1 MEKGKTRKINDLLG
15 ALNQI
20 IVGKEKQME
29 LVCVSLLA
37 GGHILLED
45 VPGVGK
51 TTLAKAV
58 AKLTGCSF
66 GRIQFTPDTLP
77 ADVLGYSMYNP
88 KTESFTFQEGPVM
101 NQVLLGDELNRTSPK
116 TQAALLEAM
125 EEGQITVDGVTYPLK
140 NPFFVIATQNP
151 VDFLGTYRLPEA
163 QLDRFMCRI
172 TLGYPD
178 RESEAKMVEK
188 MAKKFA
194 WEEINEILNGEDIDS
209 MQKEVQQVQIHQ
221 ELVQYILDI
230 VEKTRNH
237 ELITLGVS
245 PRGTLAAVRASL
257 AMAYLKG
264 RNYVIPEDIVSI
276 LVPVFAHRIVLS
288 SSAKIKKMSAENII
302 LSIKNETRIPLI

>member
-1 MEKGKTRKINDLLG
+1 MEKGKMNDLLG

-20 IVGKEKQME
+20 VVGKEKQME

-88 KTESFTFQEGPVM
+88 KTESFTFQKGPVM

-125 EEGQITVDGVTYPLK
+125 EEGQITVDGVTYPLLK
-140 NPFFVIATQNP
+140 PFFVIATQNP

-163 QLDRFMCRI
+163 QLDRFFCRI
-172 TLGYPD
+172 TLGYPN
-178 RESEAKMVEK
+178 RESEVLMVNKMVK
-188 MAKKFA
+188 GIA
-194 WEEINEILNGEDIDS
+194 WGKIQKVISSEDILA
-209 MQKEVQQVQIHQ
+209 MQKEVTEIRIH
-221 ELVQYILDI
+221 EDLVQYLLDI

-237 ELITLGVS
+237 DSIALGVS

-257 AMAYLKG
+257 AMAYMKG
-264 RNYVIPEDIVSI
+264 RDYVIPEDIVSI
-276 LVPVFAHRIVLS
+276 LVPVLAHRIMLS
-288 SSAKIKKMSAENII
+288 SSAKIKKQSAEAII
-302 LSIKNETRIPLI
+302 MSIKNETKIPLL

>member
-1 MEKGKTRKINDLLG
+1 MRKINDLMG

-20 IVGKEKQME
+20 IVGKERQME

-88 KTESFTFQEGPVM
+88 KTESFTFQGGPVM

-125 EEGQITVDGVTYPLK
+125 EEGQITVDGVTYPLSK
-140 NPFFVIATQNP
+140 PFFVIATQNP

-163 QLDRFMCRI
+163 QLDRFFCRI
-172 TLGYPD
+172 TLGYPK
-178 RESEAKMVEK
+178 RESEALMVNKMVK
-188 MAKKFA
+188 GIA
-194 WEEINEILNGEDIDS
+194 WEELQQVLKSEDIIA
-209 MQKEVQQVQIHQ
+209 MQKEVTEVKIH
-221 ELVQYILDI
+221 EDLVQYLLDI

-237 ELITLGVS
+237 DSIALGVS

-257 AMAYLKG
+257 AMAYMKG
-264 RNYVIPEDIVSI
+264 RDYVIPEDIVSI
-276 LVPVFAHRIVLS
+276 LVPVLAHRIMLS
-288 SSAKIKKMSAENII
+288 SSAKIKKQSAEGII
-302 LSIKNETRIPLI
+302 MSIKNETKIPLL

>member
-1 MEKGKTRKINDLLG
+1 MEKEKMNELLG

-125 EEGQITVDGVTYPLK
+125 EEGQITVDGVTYPLSK
-140 NPFFVIATQNP
+140 PFFVIATQNP

-163 QLDRFMCRI
+163 QLDRFFCRI
-172 TLGYPD
+172 TLGYPK
-178 RESEAKMVEK
+178 RESEALMVNKMVK
-188 MAKKFA
+188 GIA
-194 WEEINEILNGEDIDS
+194 WEELQQVLKSEDIIA
-209 MQKEVQQVQIHQ
+209 MQKEVTEVKIH
-221 ELVQYILDI
+221 EDLVQYLLDI

-237 ELITLGVS
+237 DSIALGVS

-257 AMAYLKG
+257 AMAYMKG
-264 RNYVIPEDIVSI
+264 RDYVIPEDIVSI
-276 LVPVFAHRIVLS
+276 LVPVLAHRIMLS
-288 SSAKIKKMSAENII
+288 SSAKIKKQSTEGII
-302 LSIKNETRIPLI
+302 MSIKNETKIPLL

>member
-1 MEKGKTRKINDLLG
+1 MRKINDLMG

-20 IVGKEKQME
+20 IVGKERQME

-125 EEGQITVDGVTYPLK
+125 EEGQITVDGVTYPLSK
-140 NPFFVIATQNP
+140 PFFVIATQNP

-163 QLDRFMCRI
+163 QLDRFFCRI
-172 TLGYPD
+172 TLGYPK
-178 RESEAKMVEK
+178 RESEALMVNKMVK
-188 MAKKFA
+188 GIA
-194 WEEINEILNGEDIDS
+194 WEELQQVLKSEDIIA
-209 MQKEVQQVQIHQ
+209 MQKEVTEVKIH
-221 ELVQYILDI
+221 EDLVQYLLDI

-237 ELITLGVS
+237 DSIALGVS

-257 AMAYLKG
+257 AMAYMKG
-264 RNYVIPEDIVSI
+264 RDYVIPEDIVSI
-276 LVPVFAHRIVLS
+276 LVPVLAHRIMLS
-288 SSAKIKKMSAENII
+288 SSAKIKKQSAEGII
-302 LSIKNETRIPLI
+302 MSIKNETKIPLL

>member
-1 MEKGKTRKINDLLG
+1 MRKINDLMG

-20 IVGKEKQME
+20 IVGKERQME

-125 EEGQITVDGVTYPLK
+125 EEGQITVDGVTYPLSK
-140 NPFFVIATQNP
+140 PFFVIATQNP
-151 VDFLGTYRLPEA
+151 VDFLGIYRLPEA
-163 QLDRFMCRI
+163 QLDRFFCRI
-172 TLGYPD
+172 TLGYPK
-178 RESEAKMVEK
+178 RESEALMVNKMVK
-188 MAKKFA
+188 GIA
-194 WEEINEILNGEDIDS
+194 WEELQQVLKSEDIIA
-209 MQKEVQQVQIHQ
+209 MQKEVSEVKIH
-221 ELVQYILDI
+221 EDLVQYLLDI

-237 ELITLGVS
+237 DSIALGVS

-257 AMAYLKG
+257 AMAYMKG
-264 RNYVIPEDIVSI
+264 RDYVIPEDIVSI
-276 LVPVFAHRIVLS
+276 LVPVLAHRIMLS
-288 SSAKIKKMSAENII
+288 SSAKIKKQSAEGII
-302 LSIKNETRIPLI
+302 MSIKNETKIPLL

>member
-1 MEKGKTRKINDLLG
+1 MEKGKMNDLLG

-20 IVGKEKQME
+20 VVGKEKQME

-88 KTESFTFQEGPVM
+88 KTESFTFQKGPVM

-125 EEGQITVDGVTYPLK
+125 EEGQITVDGVTYPLSK
-140 NPFFVIATQNP
+140 PFFVIATQNP

-163 QLDRFMCRI
+163 QLDRFFCRI
-172 TLGYPD
+172 TLGYPN
-178 RESEAKMVEK
+178 RESEVLMVNKMVK
-188 MAKKFA
+188 GIA
-194 WEEINEILNGEDIDS
+194 WGKIQKVISSEDILA
-209 MQKEVQQVQIHQ
+209 MQKEVTEIRIH
-221 ELVQYILDI
+221 EDLVQYLLDI

-237 ELITLGVS
+237 DSIALGVS

-257 AMAYLKG
+257 AMAYMKG
-264 RNYVIPEDIVSI
+264 RDYVIPEDIVSI
-276 LVPVFAHRIVLS
+276 LVPVLAHRIMLS
-288 SSAKIKKMSAENII
+288 SSAKIKKQSAEAII
-302 LSIKNETRIPLI
+302 MSIKNETKIPLL

>member
-1 MEKGKTRKINDLLG
+1 MG

-20 IVGKEKQME
+20 IVGKERQME

-88 KTESFTFQEGPVM
+88 KTESFTFQGGPVM

-125 EEGQITVDGVTYPLK
+125 EEGQITVDGVTYPLSK
-140 NPFFVIATQNP
+140 PFFVIATQNP

-163 QLDRFMCRI
+163 QLDRFFCRI
-172 TLGYPD
+172 TLGYPK
-178 RESEAKMVEK
+178 RESEALMVNKMVK
-188 MAKKFA
+188 GIA
-194 WEEINEILNGEDIDS
+194 WEELQQVLKSEDIIA
-209 MQKEVQQVQIHQ
+209 MQKEVTEVKIH
-221 ELVQYILDI
+221 EDLVQYLLDI

-237 ELITLGVS
+237 DSIALGVS

-257 AMAYLKG
+257 AMAYMKG
-264 RNYVIPEDIVSI
+264 RDYVIPEDIVSI
-276 LVPVFAHRIVLS
+276 LVPVLAHRIMLS
-288 SSAKIKKMSAENII
+288 SSAKIKKQSAEGII
-302 LSIKNETRIPLI
+302 MSIKNETKIPLL

>member
-1 MEKGKTRKINDLLG
+1 MRKVNDLMG

-20 IVGKEKQME
+20 IVGKERQME

-125 EEGQITVDGVTYPLK
+125 EEGQITVDGVTYPLSK
-140 NPFFVIATQNP
+140 PFFVIATQNP

-163 QLDRFMCRI
+163 QLDRFFCRI
-172 TLGYPD
+172 TLGYPK
-178 RESEAKMVEK
+178 RESEALMVNKMVK
-188 MAKKFA
+188 GIA
-194 WEEINEILNGEDIDS
+194 WEELQQVLKSEDIIA
-209 MQKEVQQVQIHQ
+209 MQKEVTEVKIH
-221 ELVQYILDI
+221 EDLVQYLLDI

-237 ELITLGVS
+237 DSIALGVS

-257 AMAYLKG
+257 AMAYMKG
-264 RNYVIPEDIVSI
+264 RDYVIPEDIVSI
-276 LVPVFAHRIVLS
+276 LVPVLAHRIMLS
-288 SSAKIKKMSAENII
+288 SSAKIKKQSTEGII
-302 LSIKNETRIPLI
+302 MSIKNETKIPLL

>member
-1 MEKGKTRKINDLLG
+1 MEKGKMNDLLG

-20 IVGKEKQME
+20 VVGKEKQME

-77 ADVLGYSMYNP
+77 VDVLGYSMYNP
-88 KTESFTFQEGPVM
+88 KTESFTFQKGPVM

-125 EEGQITVDGVTYPLK
+125 EEGQITVDGVTYPLLK
-140 NPFFVIATQNP
+140 PFFVIATQNP

-163 QLDRFMCRI
+163 QLDRFFCRI
-172 TLGYPD
+172 TLGYPN
-178 RESEAKMVEK
+178 RESEVLMVNKMVK
-188 MAKKFA
+188 GIA
-194 WEEINEILNGEDIDS
+194 WGKIQKVISSEDILA
-209 MQKEVQQVQIHQ
+209 MQKEVTEIRIH
-221 ELVQYILDI
+221 EDLVQYLLDI

-237 ELITLGVS
+237 DSIALGVS

-257 AMAYLKG
+257 AMAYMKG
-264 RNYVIPEDIVSI
+264 RDYVIPEDIVSI
-276 LVPVFAHRIVLS
+276 LVPVLAHRIMLS
-288 SSAKIKKMSAENII
+288 SSAKIKKQSAEAII
-302 LSIKNETRIPLI
+302 MSIKNETKIPLL

>member
-1 MEKGKTRKINDLLG
+1 MEKGKMNDLLG

-20 IVGKEKQME
+20 VVGKEKQME

-77 ADVLGYSMYNP
+77 VDVLGYSMYNP
-88 KTESFTFQEGPVM
+88 KTESFTFQKGPVM

-125 EEGQITVDGVTYPLK
+125 EEGQITVDGVTYPLSK
-140 NPFFVIATQNP
+140 PFFVIATQNP

-163 QLDRFMCRI
+163 QLDRFFCRI
-172 TLGYPD
+172 TLGYPN
-178 RESEAKMVEK
+178 RESEVLMVNKMVK
-188 MAKKFA
+188 GIA
-194 WEEINEILNGEDIDS
+194 WDKIQKVISSEDILA
-209 MQKEVQQVQIHQ
+209 MQKEVTEIRIH
-221 ELVQYILDI
+221 EDLVQYLLDI

-237 ELITLGVS
+237 DSIALGVS

-257 AMAYLKG
+257 AMAYMKG
-264 RNYVIPEDIVSI
+264 RG
-276 LVPVFAHRIVLS
+276 
-288 SSAKIKKMSAENII
+288 
-302 LSIKNETRIPLI
+302 

>member
-1 MEKGKTRKINDLLG
+1 MEKGKMNDLLG

-20 IVGKEKQME
+20 VVGKEKQME

-88 KTESFTFQEGPVM
+88 KTESFTFQKGPVM

-125 EEGQITVDGVTYPLK
+125 EEGQITVDGVTYPLSK
-140 NPFFVIATQNP
+140 PFFVIATQNP

-163 QLDRFMCRI
+163 QLDRFFCRI
-172 TLGYPD
+172 TLGYPN
-178 RESEAKMVEK
+178 RESEVLMVNKMVK
-188 MAKKFA
+188 GIA
-194 WEEINEILNGEDIDS
+194 WDKIQKVISSEDIIA
-209 MQKEVQQVQIHQ
+209 MQKEVTEIRIH
-221 ELVQYILDI
+221 EDLVQYLLDI
-230 VEKTRNH
+230 VEKTRNYDS
-237 ELITLGVS
+237 IALGVS

-257 AMAYLKG
+257 AMAYMKG
-264 RNYVIPEDIVSI
+264 RDYVIPEDIVSI
-276 LVPVFAHRIVLS
+276 LVPVLAHRIMLS
-288 SSAKIKKMSAENII
+288 SSAKIKKQSAEAII
-302 LSIKNETRIPLI
+302 MSIKNETKIPLL

>member
-1 MEKGKTRKINDLLG
+1 MRKVNDLMG

-20 IVGKEKQME
+20 IVGKERQME

-125 EEGQITVDGVTYPLK
+125 EEGQITVDGVTYPLSK
-140 NPFFVIATQNP
+140 PFFVIATQNP

-163 QLDRFMCRI
+163 QLDRFFCRI
-172 TLGYPD
+172 TLGYPN
-178 RESEAKMVEK
+178 RESEALMVNKMVK
-188 MAKKFA
+188 GIA
-194 WEEINEILNGEDIDS
+194 WEELQQVLKSEDIIA
-209 MQKEVQQVQIHQ
+209 MQKEVSEVKIH
-221 ELVQYILDI
+221 EDLVQYLLDI

-237 ELITLGVS
+237 DSIALGVS

-257 AMAYLKG
+257 AMAYMKG
-264 RNYVIPEDIVSI
+264 RDYVIPEDIVSI
-276 LVPVFAHRIVLS
+276 LVPVLAHRIMLS
-288 SSAKIKKMSAENII
+288 SSAKIKKQSAEGII
-302 LSIKNETRIPLI
+302 MSIKNETKIPLL

>member
-1 MEKGKTRKINDLLG
+1 MEKGKMNDLLG

-20 IVGKEKQME
+20 VVGKEKQME

-77 ADVLGYSMYNP
+77 VDVLGYSMYNP
-88 KTESFTFQEGPVM
+88 KTESFTFQKGPVM

-125 EEGQITVDGVTYPLK
+125 EEGQITVDGVTYPLSK
-140 NPFFVIATQNP
+140 PFFVIATQNP

-163 QLDRFMCRI
+163 QLDRFFCRI
-172 TLGYPD
+172 TLGYPN
-178 RESEAKMVEK
+178 RESEVLMVNKMVK
-188 MAKKFA
+188 GIA
-194 WEEINEILNGEDIDS
+194 WGKIQKVISSEDILA
-209 MQKEVQQVQIHQ
+209 MQKEVTEIRIH
-221 ELVQYILDI
+221 EDLVQYLLDI

-237 ELITLGVS
+237 DSIALGVS

-257 AMAYLKG
+257 AMAYMKG
-264 RNYVIPEDIVSI
+264 RDYVIPEDIVSI
-276 LVPVFAHRIVLS
+276 LVPVLAHRIMLS
-288 SSAKIKKMSAENII
+288 SSAKIKKQSAEAII
-302 LSIKNETRIPLI
+302 MSIKNETKIPLL

>member
-1 MEKGKTRKINDLLG
+1 MEKGKMNDLLG

-20 IVGKEKQME
+20 VVGKEKQME

-37 GGHILLED
+37 EGHILLED

-77 ADVLGYSMYNP
+77 VDVLGYSMYNP
-88 KTESFTFQEGPVM
+88 KTESFTFQKGPVM

-125 EEGQITVDGVTYPLK
+125 EEGQITVDGVTYPLSK
-140 NPFFVIATQNP
+140 PFFVIATQNP

-163 QLDRFMCRI
+163 QLDRFFCRI
-172 TLGYPD
+172 TLGYPN
-178 RESEAKMVEK
+178 RESEVLMVNKMVK
-188 MAKKFA
+188 GIA
-194 WEEINEILNGEDIDS
+194 WGKIQKVISSEDILA
-209 MQKEVQQVQIHQ
+209 MQKEVTEIRIH
-221 ELVQYILDI
+221 EDLVQYLLDI

-237 ELITLGVS
+237 DSIALGVS

-257 AMAYLKG
+257 AMAYMKG
-264 RNYVIPEDIVSI
+264 RDYVIPEDIVSI
-276 LVPVFAHRIVLS
+276 LVPVLAHRIMLS
-288 SSAKIKKMSAENII
+288 SSAKIKKQSAEAII
-302 LSIKNETRIPLI
+302 MSIKNETKIPLL

>member
-1 MEKGKTRKINDLLG
+1 MG

-20 IVGKEKQME
+20 IVGKERQME

-125 EEGQITVDGVTYPLK
+125 EEGQITVDGVTYPLSK
-140 NPFFVIATQNP
+140 PFFVIATQNP

-163 QLDRFMCRI
+163 QLDRFFCRI
-172 TLGYPD
+172 TLGYPK
-178 RESEAKMVEK
+178 RESEALMVNKMVK
-188 MAKKFA
+188 GIA
-194 WEEINEILNGEDIDS
+194 WEELQQVLKSEDIIA
-209 MQKEVQQVQIHQ
+209 MQKEVTEVKIH
-221 ELVQYILDI
+221 EDLVQYLLDI

-237 ELITLGVS
+237 DSIALGVS

-257 AMAYLKG
+257 AMAYMKG
-264 RNYVIPEDIVSI
+264 RDYVIPEDIVSI
-276 LVPVFAHRIVLS
+276 LVPVLAHRIMLS
-288 SSAKIKKMSAENII
+288 SSAKIKKQSAEGII
-302 LSIKNETRIPLI
+302 MSIKNETKIPLL